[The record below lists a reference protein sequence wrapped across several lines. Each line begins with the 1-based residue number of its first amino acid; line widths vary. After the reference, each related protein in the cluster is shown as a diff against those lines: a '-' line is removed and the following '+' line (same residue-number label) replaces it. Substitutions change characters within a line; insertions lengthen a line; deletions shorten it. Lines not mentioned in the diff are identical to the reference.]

1 MPILKRGLDFL
12 RTAYTSGRRYMGYVV
27 FELPLGLETS
37 AKARLRELGFDETE
51 RVQYEPSPWLVL
63 RRALPKSS
71 VSPHDVF
78 LDFGSG
84 KGAIVL
90 QAAQYPFRKV
100 IGVELTPQLHAIARE
115 NLARAL
121 PTLRCKDVELV
132 NSDALN
138 YRVPDDVTVVYFYN
152 PFFGGVFAKVVD
164 ELKASLA
171 RRPRTL
177 RIIYLYPAEEATLI
191 AAGARVTKVSRRL
204 RPGRAWMLSATV
216 KVFELGPDVADAADA
231 AMRDSGRA

>member
-1 MPILKRGLDFL
+1 MQILLRGLNFL
-12 RTAYTSGRRYMGYVV
+12 RTAYTASRRYVGYVV
-27 FELPLGLETS
+27 FERPRGLETS
-37 AKARLRELGFDETE
+37 TKTRLRDLGFDETE

-63 RRALPKSS
+63 RRALPKGM
-71 VSPHDVF
+71 VSPDDVF

-84 KGAIVL
+84 KGAVVL
-90 QAAQYPFRKV
+90 QAAQLPFRKV

-132 NSDALN
+132 NSDALD

-152 PFFGGVFAKVVD
+152 PFYGGVFAKVVD

-177 RIIYLYPAEEATLI
+177 RIVYMYPAEEAALI
-191 AAGARVTKVSRRL
+191 AAGARVTRVSRAL
-204 RPGRAWMLSATV
+204 RPGREWMLSATV
-216 KVFELGPDVADAADA
+216 KVFELEPETS
-231 AMRDSGRA
+231 AMRGSGRA